1 MNTMRRSPSPLR
13 LRRPAPAQGFTLVE
27 IIVVMVI
34 FSILALLGYGTLN
47 NLLRQQAVIETSL
60 DRLAM
65 QQKAFMRLRNDL
77 QNLRARPIRD
87 GFGDPQPAFLGS
99 AQTGIEFTRGG
110 WRNPLNTS
118 RSNFERVRYTLS
130 GEKLLRSSWR
140 VLDRAQDSAAADA
153 ALLDDVV
160 DMRWRFM
167 DGQLEWLDEWPNS
180 ATELLSADQAP
191 LPLAV
196 ELTLDTHSLGEM
208 RFLFRVGRDA
218 TADAVLETLASG
230 AAGANGDGGSSAGD
244 SDGDGEDDT
253 TITTNDGDDND
264 DNGDDNGDDLPT
276 EDEQ

>member
-1 MNTMRRSPSPLR
+1 MTTIRRLQR
-13 LRRPAPAQGFTLVE
+13 LGQPRRAAPARGFTLVE

-60 DRLAM
+60 DRLAL

-87 GFGDPQPAFLGS
+87 GFGDPQPALLGS
-99 AQTGIEFTRGG
+99 AETGIEFTRGG

-130 GEKLLRSSWR
+130 GEKLLRSNWR

-153 ALLDDVV
+153 SLLDDVIG
-160 DMRWRFM
+160 MRWRFM
-167 DGQLEWLDEWPNS
+167 DSQLEWLDEWPSS
-180 ATELLSADQAP
+180 ATELLSPDQAP

-218 TADAVLETLASG
+218 SAEAALETLASG
-230 AAGANGDGGSSAGD
+230 GSTNADGGSSASD

-253 TITTNDGDDND
+253 TITTDEGDNNDGD
-264 DNGDDNGDDLPT
+264 NGEEPPPEAL
-276 EDEQ
+276 